1 MNYFTYFMHLIAFTS
16 PDGSKLDFGD
26 YAAGV
31 GMWDCLI
38 IGVIYACMAINLWCQ
53 L

>member
-1 MNYFTYFMHLIAFTS
+1 MNYLTYFMHLIAFTS
-16 PDGSKLDFGD
+16 PDGSELDFGD

-31 GMWDCLI
+31 LMWIFI
-38 IGVIYACMAINLWCQ
+38 ITVITFSVMAINLWCQ